1 MLFRR
6 TRRWRQWGKAQG
18 AAKFRDDSRCL
29 STPQRQRDYPVAPPS
44 HPYRQPFLAF
54 PSFIS
59 LGIDRD
65 EDLGRGQ
72 SRFIASKPFLITILN
87 ERVTGSFTLAC
98 GVFVGCALREMSS
111 PIAPA
116 HSLGQIRVEF
126 SVCLGREKG
135 SRQRTTSVCD
145 WRKCRDVWGRG
156 K

>member
-72 SRFIASKPFLITILN
+72 SRFITSKPFLITLLN
-87 ERVTGSFTLAC
+87 ERAIRSRTLAC
-98 GVFVGCALREMSS
+98 GVFERCVLRKMTRLEQSNRS
-111 PIAPA
+111 CSLAGPIQ
-116 HSLGQIRVEF
+116 SRIF
-126 SVCLGREKG
+126 SVFRKG
-135 SRQRTTSVCD
+135 ERLEATDDKRV
-145 WRKCRDVWGRG
+145 
-156 K
+156 